1 MAHFFVY
8 SRIILIFAK
17 EKFKND
23 MAQTKNIL
31 QNLYKSNTWP
41 RTIDWEFM
49 ESIPEFAKLGECQQN
64 PKWHSEGTALQHTK
78 LANEKFRT
86 EVLSGDDVFD
96 ELNND
101 TELLIIRAA
110 IVLHD
115 IGKGVTTSIGK
126 DGNWHSYGHEIEGE
140 KIARVLLWKEDIFVR
155 EMICSIV
162 RYHMEPLRI
171 FESKN
176 WLSKMIEIGTRI
188 PWKFLYYVK
197 MADLL
202 GSVQIGTSTLN
213 QDLMKMDL
221 IKTSA
226 KALNIWDRTS
236 TRNDLQPL
244 VKYFNDRSI
253 FPWKVDCDGKRPVA
267 VIMIG
272 LPGAGKNTWI
282 ENNLNQYPDA
292 VQISRDDIRVELGF
306 CKPGEKYLGNNDE
319 EKQVTEAYDNKLESA
334 IKAKKNVILNN
345 FHLKKKYRETAV
357 SVLRKSGYYIEYVYV
372 EAPTLE
378 NNYSRRD
385 GQITPER
392 IKIMALSFEWPDTN
406 EYDKLTIAKQTK

>member
-1 MAHFFVY
+1 M
-8 SRIILIFAK
+8 
-17 EKFKND
+17 KN
-23 MAQTKNIL
+23 TENIL
-31 QNLYKSNTWP
+31 QNLYNGKTYP

-78 LANEKFRT
+78 LADEKFRT
-86 EVLSGDDVFD
+86 EVLVGDDVFY
-96 ELNND
+96 ELNDD

-202 GSVQIGTSTLN
+202 GSVQNGINTLN

-319 EKQVTEAYDNKLESA
+319 EKQITEAYNSKLESA

-345 FHLKKKYRETAV
+345 VHLKKKYRETAV

-378 NNYSRRD
+378 ENYSRRD
-385 GQITPER
+385 GQIKPLVITN
-392 IKIMALSFEWPDTN
+392 MALAFEYPEIG
-406 EYDKLTIAKQTK
+406 EYDKLTIVKQTK

>member
-1 MAHFFVY
+1 M
-8 SRIILIFAK
+8 K
-17 EKFKND
+17 KTE
-23 MAQTKNIL
+23 NIL
-31 QNLYKSNTWP
+31 QHLYKGKTYP
-41 RTIDWEFM
+41 RIINWEFM
-49 ESIPEFAKLGECQQN
+49 ESIPEFAKLSECQQN
-64 PKWHSEGTALQHTK
+64 PKWHSEGTALEHTK
-78 LANEKFRT
+78 LADEKLRT
-86 EVLSGDDVFD
+86 EVLVGDDVFY
-96 ELNND
+96 ELNDD

-110 IVLHD
+110 VVLHD
-115 IGKGVTTSIGK
+115 IGKGVTTSLGK

-155 EMICSIV
+155 EMICSII

-176 WLSKMIEIGTRI
+176 WLLKMIEIGTRI

-202 GSVQIGTSTLN
+202 GSVQLNGGTMAD
-213 QDLMKMDL
+213 DLMKMEF
-221 IKTSA
+221 IKTTA
-226 KALNIWDRTS
+226 KTLNIWDRTS
-236 TRNDLQPL
+236 TRNDLRPL

-292 VQISRDDIRVELGF
+292 VQLSRDDIRVELGL
-306 CKPGEKYLGNNDE
+306 CKSGEKYLGTKE
-319 EKQVTEAYDNKLESA
+319 EEDRVTEVYDSKLT
-334 IKAKKNVILNN
+334 KAMTEKRNVILNN
-345 FHLKKKYRETAV
+345 IHLKKKYRETTV
-357 SVLRKSGYYIEYVYV
+357 NTLRKAGYFVEYVYV
-372 EAPTLE
+372 EAPTIE
-378 NNYSRRD
+378 DNYSRRD

>member
-1 MAHFFVY
+1 M
-8 SRIILIFAK
+8 K
-17 EKFKND
+17 KTE
-23 MAQTKNIL
+23 NIL
-31 QNLYKSNTWP
+31 QNLYNGKTYP

-78 LANEKFRT
+78 LADEKFRT
-86 EVLSGDDVFD
+86 EVLTGDDVFY
-96 ELNND
+96 ELNDD

-155 EMICSIV
+155 EMICSII

-202 GSVQIGTSTLN
+202 GSVQLNGGTMAD
-213 QDLMKMDL
+213 DLMKMEF
-221 IKTSA
+221 IKTTA
-226 KALNIWDRTS
+226 KTLNIWDKTS
-236 TRNDLQPL
+236 QTNELSKLTKHFSSRD
-244 VKYFNDRSI
+244 F
-253 FPWKVDCDGKRPVA
+253 FPWKVPNNNNTTA

-272 LPGAGKNTWI
+272 LPGSGKNTWI
-282 ENNLNQYPDA
+282 ENNVSKYPDA
-292 VQISRDDIRVELGF
+292 VHISRDDIRVDLGF
-306 CKPGEKYLGNNDE
+306 CQPGEKYLGTNDE
-319 EKQVTEAYDNKLESA
+319 EEKVTEIYNAKLYDA
-334 IKAKKNVILNN
+334 IKNKKNIILNN
-345 FHLKKKYRETAV
+345 VHLKKKYRESAV
-357 SVLRKSGYYIEYVYV
+357 NIIRKAGYFVEYVYV
-372 EAPTLE
+372 EAPTIE
-378 NNYSRRD
+378 DNYSRRD

-392 IKIMALSFEWPDTN
+392 IEIMALSFEWPDTN
-406 EYDKLTIAKQTK
+406 EYDKLTIAKQIY